1 MADAGIRLTIE
12 GEKEFRAALAEC
24 DTAVKNNQKAL
35 KLLTEEYKLN
45 DAGMR
50 DATSGFGSMAEAQQ
64 ILATKGKVLADS
76 IEVQTEK
83 VGLLDARVQE
93 ASETY
98 GEHDKRTEAL
108 RGQLYEASVA
118 LTKLTAEQE
127 KNRQAMADA
136 ENSTAQYD
144 EAVKA
149 LEAQLAA
156 NQAELKAM
164 GGGLD
169 ALKKDYAETQKE
181 SGELEKATGTL
192 GGGFGALGKVFG
204 DTGREAENLQKKEEL
219 LRKQEENLQ
228 KQNQNLAD
236 QNAKL
241 TDSISKQK
249 DLIDALAGA
258 QETAAKRYGE
268 GSTQAEAYRKKIA
281 EATGQLDAMER
292 ELRENEQAIRDNN
305 TAIEDGGEAPNGML
319 DGLKKIEEWTGIKIP
334 AGIEKMIGGFDA
346 GSIAVGGA
354 VGGIIAS
361 LGSLAKEMEAV
372 WQESVEWANNL
383 TTKSTELN
391 VGTEKYQELETVL
404 TGLGIDVSVLDSALQ
419 RIAPKAGEALAASR
433 ELTAGLEEQRDT
445 LQAQQGDLEEQIST
459 QKEATDEA
467 QAYYETT
474 KEAYSEALRRWEEV
488 SKQLRAITTDGNEIK
503 ESLKPWEDAMK
514 KAEEERDKAKESF
527 EAESEA
533 LEKLREEYAPV
544 ADEIAGVTAAL
555 DDANRK
561 AAEGILYWDEFG
573 VALTDA
579 EGNVRDTID
588 ILLDVLDTFG
598 DYPTALERI
607 SAMTETFGRTTSVHL
622 NGVLETGIDNIRDMM
637 DAANE
642 LGYVTGEE
650 EVAALDKASHALD
663 LYNKQQEAVK
673 RTYAGLREETDSWLE
688 KLNLLADELEALGTN
703 WFTKIFSGSNYG
715 RNLLGYASGTNYAP
729 GGYALV
735 GERGPEIVDLPRGSK
750 VYPNGVVPAGLAGGT
765 TVNESNVYNISIDAS
780 SVEEFDDIV
789 RIARG
794 ARVGMRRG

>member
-45 DAGMR
+45 DAGMK
-50 DATSGFGSMAEAQQ
+50 DATSGFGSMAEAQE
-64 ILATKGKVLADS
+64 ILASKGKVLADS

-108 RGQLYEASVA
+108 RGQLYEASAA

-181 SGELEKATGTL
+181 SGELEKATGI
-192 GGGFGALGKVFG
+192 LGKAFG
-204 DTGREAENLQKKEEL
+204 QTGKDAEGLQAK
-219 LRKQEENLQ
+219 EENLRR
-228 KQNQNLAD
+228 QNQNLTD

-241 TDSISKQK
+241 SDSISKQK

-305 TAIEDGGEAPNGML
+305 KALEDGGDSGGSL
-319 DGLKKIEEWTGIKIP
+319 RDVLGQIEELTGVKIP
-334 AGIEKMIGGFDA
+334 AGLDKMLGGMDA
-346 GSIAVGGA
+346 GALA
-354 VGGIIAS
+354 AGGIVGVFVELEKKL
-361 LGSLAKEMEAV
+361 LGIYTETLD
-372 WQESVEWANNL
+372 WANDV
-383 TTKSTELN
+383 TTKSAELDLSTTE
-391 VGTEKYQELETVL
+391 YQQLEYVAAKA
-404 TGLGIDVSVLDSALQ
+404 GIEVSVFEGALSKVSQ
-419 RIAPKAGEALAASR
+419 KAGDAELAQARLTKQIEEQKEKVRDAWVEWDKIDQRVTDTNWDVWKDDWQAAKKVYDDAGKALSDMEGELAA
-433 ELTAGLEEQRDT
+433 AM
-445 LQAQQGDLEEQIST
+445 
-459 QKEATDEA
+459 
-467 QAYYETT
+467 
-474 KEAYSEALRRWEEV
+474 
-488 SKQLRAITTDGNEIK
+488 
-503 ESLKPWEDAMK
+503 EDF
-514 KAEEERDKAKESF
+514 DK
-527 EAESEA
+527 
-533 LEKLREEYAPV
+533 Y
-544 ADEIAGVTAAL
+544 
-555 DDANRK
+555 
-561 AAEGILYWDEFG
+561 GI
-573 VALTDA
+573 ALTDVNGQA
-579 EGNVRDTID
+579 RSSLD
-588 ILLDVLDTFG
+588 ILLDLIDAYAELPEGIERTAEMSEIFG
-598 DYPTALERI
+598 KSYKTLNPLVQ
-607 SAMTETFGRTTSVHL
+607 SGSET
-622 NGVLETGIDNIRDMM
+622 IRDWM
-637 DAANE
+637 D
-642 LGYVTGEE
+642 
-650 EVAALDKASHALD
+650 
-663 LYNKQQEAVK
+663 EAVK
-673 RTYAGLREETDSWLE
+673 VGAVMDEGTMATNNYAAAQKNVYNMMMDQ
-688 KLNLLADELEALGTN
+688 
-703 WFTKIFSGSNYG
+703 TKRKAASDWAASGSGIGGAFAYARDMVVGFNDAVKHISDIEPLKILFGWSSDKKWYE
-715 RNLLGYASGTNYAP
+715 NLFGFDSSNAGMLINGIKSLFGGAYANGTNYAP

-750 VYPNGVVPAGLAGGT
+750 VYPNGEIPAGLAGGT